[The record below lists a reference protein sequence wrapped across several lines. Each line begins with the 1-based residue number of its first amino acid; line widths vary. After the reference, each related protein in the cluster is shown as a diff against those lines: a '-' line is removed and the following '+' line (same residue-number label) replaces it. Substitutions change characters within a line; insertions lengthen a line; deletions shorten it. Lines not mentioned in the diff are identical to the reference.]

1 MKTTDANFTRSI
13 STAIICLAV
22 WCLGLQTA
30 AAQYDTRGSGYQAK
44 LPNIMV
50 VPYIN
55 EQTDVSPS
63 DLRAHID
70 ASPMLQLAL
79 SKVKE
84 SFSLNGYPTVDFIGL
99 LRSQRNTDMAQAY
112 RGATTNP
119 IIKMMQS
126 SKADI
131 FVYVT
136 PRIIRDG
143 STSQAIVMLD
153 AQDAY
158 TRESFANANFTSD
171 SFMTSDTVRLV
182 SMALDNI
189 SRNFFGQ
196 IEERFA
202 DLVASGRT
210 IVAHLYV
217 KEGCEMSFYDSF
229 GETGDDLGTLLNYY
243 LAENAYHGT
252 GEVNSIEDYYID
264 MSFKI
269 PIYEESSGRPI
280 PKTYAMSMLRKFL
293 RGVLPAEYKIG
304 KTDTNGAQ
312 IDIYIEDNAEL

>member
-1 MKTTDANFTRSI
+1 MRKILLSI
-13 STAIICLAV
+13 LCFAVAVMIAPSATAQ
-22 WCLGLQTA
+22 G
-30 AAQYDTRGSGYQAK
+30 YETRGSGYQAK

-55 EQTDVSPS
+55 EQMDTSPS
-63 DLRAHID
+63 DLRTFID
-70 ASPMLQLAL
+70 NNPMLQLAL

-99 LRSQRNTDMAQAY
+99 LRSQKNNSMAQAY
-112 RGATTNP
+112 RGATSNP

-131 FVYVT
+131 FVYIT
-136 PRIIRDG
+136 PRIIKNG
-143 STSQAIVMLD
+143 ATSQAIVMLD

-158 TRESFANANFTSD
+158 TRESFANANFSSDPFETSD
-171 SFMTSDTVRLV
+171 SVRLV

-210 IVAHLYV
+210 IVARMYV
-217 KEGCEMSFYDSF
+217 KEGCEMSFYDGF
-229 GETGDDLGTLLNYY
+229 GATGDDLGTLLNYY
-243 LAENAYHGT
+243 FAENAYHGT
-252 GEVNSIEDYYID
+252 GEVTAIEDYYMD

-269 PIYEESSGRPI
+269 PVYEEQSGRPV
-280 PKTYAMSMLRKFL
+280 PMTYAMSMLRRFL
-293 RGVLPAEYKIG
+293 RGVLPSEYKIG

-312 IDIYIEDNAEL
+312 IDIYIEDNVEL

>member
-1 MKTTDANFTRSI
+1 MKKTLIA
-13 STAIICLAV
+13 AVCLLLALV
-22 WCLGLQTA
+22 GRQDA
-30 AAQYDTRGSGYQAK
+30 AAQYDTRGAGYQAK

-55 EQTDVSPS
+55 EQLDTSPS
-63 DLRAHID
+63 DLRTFID
-70 ASPMLQLAL
+70 GNPMLQLAL

-84 SFSLNGYPTVDFIGL
+84 SFSLSGYPTVDFIGL
-99 LRSQRNTDMAQAY
+99 LRSQRNTSMAQAY

-136 PRIIRDG
+136 PRIIRNG

-158 TRESFANANFTSD
+158 TRESFANANFQSDAFNTSD
-171 SFMTSDTVRLV
+171 SVRLV

-210 IVAHLYV
+210 IVAHFYV
-217 KEGCEMSFYDSF
+217 KEGCEMSFYDGF
-229 GETGDDLGTLLNYY
+229 GPSGDDMATLLNYY
-243 LAENAYHGT
+243 FADNAYHGT

-269 PIYEESSGRPI
+269 PVYEEDSGRPV
-280 PKTYAMSMLRKFL
+280 PVTYAMSMLRKFL
-293 RGVLPAEYKIG
+293 RGVLPSDYKIG

-312 IDIYIEDNAEL
+312 VDIYIEDNVEL

>member
-1 MKTTDANFTRSI
+1 MRKILLPILS
-13 STAIICLAV
+13 LAV
-22 WCLGLQTA
+22 MAMVATGVM
-30 AAQYDTRGSGYQAK
+30 AQGYETRGSGYQAK

-55 EQTDVSPS
+55 EQMDTSPS
-63 DLRAHID
+63 DLRTFID
-70 ASPMLQLAL
+70 NNPMLQLAL

-99 LRSQRNTDMAQAY
+99 LRSQKNNSMAQAY
-112 RGATTNP
+112 RGATSNP

-131 FVYVT
+131 FVYIT
-136 PRIIRDG
+136 PRIIKNG

-158 TRESFANANFTSD
+158 TRESFANANFSSDEFETSD
-171 SFMTSDTVRLV
+171 SVRLV
-182 SMALDNI
+182 GMALDNI

-210 IVAHLYV
+210 IVAHMYV
-217 KEGCEMSFYDSF
+217 KEGCEMSFYDGF
-229 GETGDDLGTLLNYY
+229 GATGDDLGTLLNYY
-243 LAENAYHGT
+243 FAENAYHGT
-252 GEVNSIEDYYID
+252 GEVTAIEDYYMD

-269 PIYEESSGRPI
+269 PVYEEQSGRPV
-280 PKTYAMSMLRKFL
+280 PMTYAMSMLRRFL
-293 RGVLPAEYKIG
+293 RGVLPSEYKIG

-312 IDIYIEDNAEL
+312 IDIYIEDNVEL

>member
-1 MKTTDANFTRSI
+1 MRKILLPILS
-13 STAIICLAV
+13 LAV
-22 WCLGLQTA
+22 MAMVATGVM
-30 AAQYDTRGSGYQAK
+30 AQGYETRGSGYQAK

-55 EQTDVSPS
+55 EQMDASPS
-63 DLRAHID
+63 DLRTFID
-70 ASPMLQLAL
+70 NNPMLQLAL

-99 LRSQRNTDMAQAY
+99 LRSQKNNSMAQAY
-112 RGATTNP
+112 RGATSNP

-131 FVYVT
+131 FVYIT
-136 PRIIRDG
+136 PRIIKNG

-158 TRESFANANFTSD
+158 TRESFANANFSSDEFETSD
-171 SFMTSDTVRLV
+171 SVRLV
-182 SMALDNI
+182 GMALDNI

-210 IVAHLYV
+210 IVAHMYV
-217 KEGCEMSFYDSF
+217 KEGCEMSFYDGF
-229 GETGDDLGTLLNYY
+229 GATGDDLGTLLNYY
-243 LAENAYHGT
+243 FAENAYHGT
-252 GEVNSIEDYYID
+252 GEVTAIEDYYMD

-269 PIYEESSGRPI
+269 PVYEEQSGRPV
-280 PKTYAMSMLRKFL
+280 PMTYAMSMLRRFL
-293 RGVLPAEYKIG
+293 RGVLPSEYKIG

-312 IDIYIEDNAEL
+312 IDIYIEDNIEL

>member
-1 MKTTDANFTRSI
+1 MRKILS
-13 STAIICLAV
+13 SVICFAVMAMLAA
-22 WCLGLQTA
+22 GA
-30 AAQYDTRGSGYQAK
+30 MAQGYETRGSGHQAK

-55 EQTDVSPS
+55 EQMDSSPA
-63 DLRAHID
+63 DLRTFID
-70 ASPMLQLAL
+70 NNPMLQLAL

-99 LRSQRNTDMAQAY
+99 LRSQRNSSMAQAY
-112 RGATTNP
+112 RGAASNP

-131 FVYVT
+131 FVYIT
-136 PRIIRDG
+136 PRIIKNG
-143 STSQAIVMLD
+143 ATSQAIVMLD

-158 TRESFANANFTSD
+158 TRESFANANFSSDQFETSD
-171 SFMTSDTVRLV
+171 SVRLV
-182 SMALDNI
+182 NMALDNI

-210 IVAHLYV
+210 IVARMYV
-217 KEGCEMSFYDSF
+217 KEGCEMSFYDGF
-229 GETGDDLGTLLNYY
+229 GATGDDLGTLLNYY
-243 LAENAYHGT
+243 FAENAYHGT
-252 GEVNSIEDYYID
+252 GEVTAIEDYYMN

-269 PIYEESSGRPI
+269 PVYEEQTGRPV
-280 PKTYAMSMLRKFL
+280 PMTYAMSMLRKFL
-293 RGVLPAEYKIG
+293 RGVLPSDYKIG

-312 IDIYIEDNAEL
+312 IDIYIEDNVEL

>member
-1 MKTTDANFTRSI
+1 MRKILLPILS
-13 STAIICLAV
+13 LAV
-22 WCLGLQTA
+22 MAMVATGVM
-30 AAQYDTRGSGYQAK
+30 AQGYETRGSGYQAK

-55 EQTDVSPS
+55 EQMDASPS
-63 DLRAHID
+63 DLRTFID
-70 ASPMLQLAL
+70 NNPMLQLAL

-99 LRSQRNTDMAQAY
+99 LRSQKNNSMAQAY
-112 RGATTNP
+112 RGATSNP

-131 FVYVT
+131 FVYIT
-136 PRIIRDG
+136 PRIIKNG

-158 TRESFANANFTSD
+158 TRESFANANFSSDEFETSD
-171 SFMTSDTVRLV
+171 SVRLV
-182 SMALDNI
+182 GMALDNI

-210 IVAHLYV
+210 IVAHMYV
-217 KEGCEMSFYDSF
+217 KEGCEMSFYDGF
-229 GETGDDLGTLLNYY
+229 GATGDDLGTLLNYY
-243 LAENAYHGT
+243 FAENAYHGT
-252 GEVNSIEDYYID
+252 GEVTAIEDYYMD

-269 PIYEESSGRPI
+269 PVYEEQSGRPV
-280 PKTYAMSMLRKFL
+280 PMTYAMSMLRRFL
-293 RGVLPAEYKIG
+293 RGVLPSEYKIG

-312 IDIYIEDNAEL
+312 IDIYIEDNVEL